1 MRHCTKAFS
10 HLQKLEFFYHSRPWK
25 PLVLHTMWFQHC
37 AASICDGMR
46 TCYAVACQGDQSSRA
61 SKGQGHASDEG
72 PPMPSKI
79 GPRRPMR
86 ETPAGPPQSPRRAPA
101 EPQSWA
107 ELGLRRAA
115 CRPMRETPAGSL
127 GDHWGITGGSL
138 VSSRVGKLGP
148 CVLFLN

>member
-1 MRHCTKAFS
+1 
-10 HLQKLEFFYHSRPWK
+10 
-25 PLVLHTMWFQHC
+25 
-37 AASICDGMR
+37 
-46 TCYAVACQGDQSSRA
+46 
-61 SKGQGHASDEG
+61 
-72 PPMPSKI
+72 MPSKI

-138 VSSRVGKLGP
+138 VTLRVGNPYRVLGHLSLGHWGITGGSLVTLRVGNP
-148 CVLFLN
+148 AWPLGDHSGITGGSLGDHW